1 MVALKL
7 LRINGVIALFLWAGA
22 VAGQSILRLDSI
34 LLVIERQNPMLAPY
48 ETQARAL
55 DAYAAGARAWM
66 APMAGLGTFMT
77 PYPFQKIEEERDKG
91 ALMLI
96 GEQQIP
102 NPQKLAAREKYLQ
115 SRSPIVR
122 ESRGV
127 ARNALFGE
135 ARRNYY
141 EWVALEEKL
150 KVLDDNE
157 QLLVYLKK
165 IAEARYPY
173 NQSGLSSVFKAEGR
187 LYELDNMRVMIRTEI
202 EQRNIA
208 LNTLMN
214 LSRDFRFS
222 IDASWQVQFQPLD
235 TAFLRV
241 WLPDRR
247 SDLRQA
253 DRSIE
258 SMSLGIARQS
268 AELKPDFA
276 LRFEHMT
283 PLGQMPWQFNLMGM
297 VTFPIAPWSRRMQ
310 DAEIAGMKLD
320 IAAMQQEK
328 NALLN
333 EAVGMA
339 AQMRTQIE
347 GMARQLENYET
358 KIIPNLRKNYDVLL
372 LAYQE
377 NRQELPVVIDGW
389 EALNMARME
398 YLDLKIKRF
407 QMIAAYEQVLQR

>member
-1 MVALKL
+1 MVALKW
-7 LRINGVIALFLWAGA
+7 LRIKTVFALLLWAA
-22 VAGQSILRLDSI
+22 TATGQTLRLDSI
-34 LLVIERQNPMLAPY
+34 LLVIERQNPMLIPY

-66 APMAGLGTFMT
+66 PPMAGLGTFQT

-102 NPQKLAAREKYLQ
+102 NPRKLDAREKYLL
-115 SRSPIVR
+115 SRAPIVR
-122 ESRGV
+122 EGRGV
-127 ARNALFGE
+127 ARNNLYVE
-135 ARRNYY
+135 TRRAYY
-141 EWVALEEKL
+141 EWLVLEEKL

-173 NQSGLSSVFKAEGR
+173 NQAGLSNVFKAEGR
-187 LYELDNMRVMIRTEI
+187 LYELDNMRVMTRTEI
-202 EQRNIA
+202 AQKNIA

-214 LSRDFRFS
+214 LPRNFRFQ
-222 IDASWQVQFQPLD
+222 IDTSWQVQFLPAD
-235 TAFLRV
+235 TAYLRD
-241 WLPDRR
+241 WLPGNR
-247 SDLRQA
+247 SDLRRL
-253 DRSIE
+253 DRNVE
-258 SMSLGIARQS
+258 SMNLGIARQN
-268 AELKPDFA
+268 AELKPDFGV
-276 LRFEHMT
+276 RFEHMT
-283 PLGQMPWQFNLMGM
+283 PFGQMPWQFNIMGM
-297 VTFPIAPWSRRMQ
+297 VTFPIAPWSRKMQ
-310 DAEIAGMKLD
+310 DAEIAGMKID
-320 IAAMQQEK
+320 VVAMQQEK
-328 NALLN
+328 AAVLN
-333 EAVGMA
+333 EALGMA

-358 KIIPNLRKNYDVLL
+358 KILPNLRQNYDVLL

-398 YLDLKIKRF
+398 YLDLKMKRY
-407 QMIAAYEQVLQR
+407 QMIADYEQVLQR